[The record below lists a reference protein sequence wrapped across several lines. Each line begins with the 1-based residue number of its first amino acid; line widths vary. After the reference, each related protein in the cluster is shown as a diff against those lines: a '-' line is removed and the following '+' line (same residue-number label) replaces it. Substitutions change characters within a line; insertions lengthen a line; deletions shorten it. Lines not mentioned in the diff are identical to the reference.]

1 MHRKEAPWNV
11 AEIFPPTKDFLGLFV
26 LGSESLASDPCAA
39 APLDPLGWPGSLGV
53 VLGWA
58 RWDPGGQ
65 VCVLKFHREA

>member
-1 MHRKEAPWNV
+1 MFQKY
-11 AEIFPPTKDFLGLFV
+11 FLPPRTSWDLFV

-58 RWDPGGQ
+58 RWNPGGQ
-65 VCVLKFHREA
+65 VYVLRFHPEA